1 MERGNARETATG
13 MAGCH
18 AGIYDDSRGGVSCG
32 ADVLRDESEDI
43 YVDAV
48 DCAVSYAAV
57 LLREWV
63 LGLEG

>member
-1 MERGNARETATG
+1 

>member
-1 MERGNARETATG
+1 

-32 ADVLRDESEDI
+32 ADVLRNESEDI
-43 YVDAV
+43 YVDAF

-57 LLREWV
+57 LLGKWFP
-63 LGLEG
+63 GLEG

>member
-1 MERGNARETATG
+1 

-18 AGIYDDSRGGVSCG
+18 AGIHDDSRGGVSCG

-48 DCAVSYAAV
+48 DCVVSYAVV